1 MLRLFDAP
9 VYRDWLFWFMLAWAA
24 LDFVS
29 VLTLGPPSGL
39 PRWLTALIGAAFFA
53 LVCGLVPAW
62 IRLRLRRRRHGHG
75 RMATKER

>member
-9 VYRDWLFWFMLAWAA
+9 VYQDWLFWFMLAWAA

-39 PRWLTALIGAAFFA
+39 PRWLTALIGAAFFT

-75 RMATKER
+75 WTATKQK